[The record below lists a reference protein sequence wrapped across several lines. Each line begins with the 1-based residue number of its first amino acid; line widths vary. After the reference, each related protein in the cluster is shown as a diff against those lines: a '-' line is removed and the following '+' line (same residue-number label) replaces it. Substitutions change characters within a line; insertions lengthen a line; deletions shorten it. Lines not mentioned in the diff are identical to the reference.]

1 MDKIKNQ
8 IKSYKPKLSESSL
21 KLYIT
26 KLKRFKTK
34 DKFDI
39 NIFNN
44 TDAIFTHLDEYPN
57 ISTRKSILTAIVVAL
72 QAQPKPNKK
81 LIDTYHEQMM
91 SYLNQENTVTFKQ
104 EKTKK
109 QKESWLT
116 MDQFVETINKVQQ
129 EIKEQKIMKKK
140 ELDNCEYQ
148 LLQDYIIL
156 RLYHE
161 YPLRNDMASLHV
173 IDDEK
178 KIEENKNYLVVGDK
192 EYKIILQQYKTFKRY
207 GKKEYVLDKNLQRL
221 VKKLLKYNDSGY
233 LLLNKNRKGKMTRN
247 NLTLHL
253 NRIFMKYTGKK
264 IGSSMLRHI
273 QSSELNKDMIS
284 LVEQQKQSKSVE
296 DKFLHSG
303 LMNQLYAKKD
313 N

>member
-1 MDKIKNQ
+1 MDTIKNQ
-8 IKSYKPKLSESSL
+8 IKNFKPNLSESSL
-21 KLYIT
+21 NLYIA
-26 KLKRFKTK
+26 KLKRFMQNG
-34 DKFDI
+34 KFDI
-39 NIFNN
+39 KIFNN
-44 TDAIFTHLDEYPN
+44 IDAIFTHLDEYPN

-81 LIDTYHEQMM
+81 LIEKYQESMM
-91 SYLNQENTVTFKQ
+91 TYLNQENTVAFKQ
-104 EKTKK
+104 EKTDK
-109 QKESWLT
+109 QKDKWIE
-116 MDQFVETINKVQQ
+116 MNDFVETINKAQQ

-161 YPLRNDMASLHV
+161 YPLRNDVGSLHV

-207 GKKEYVLDKNLQRL
+207 GKKEYTLDKNLQRL
-221 VKKLLKYNDSGY
+221 VKKLLKHNDSGF
-233 LLLNKNRKGKMTRN
+233 LLLNKNRKSKMTRN

-273 QSSELNKDMIS
+273 QSSELNKDRIS
-284 LVEQQKQSKSVE
+284 LVEQQKQIKNVE

-303 LMNQLYAKKD
+303 LMNQLYRKID
-313 N
+313 

>member
-1 MDKIKNQ
+1 MDKIKSQ
-8 IKSYKPKLSESSL
+8 IKNFKPNLSESSL
-21 KLYIT
+21 NLYIG

-34 DKFDI
+34 DTFDI
-39 NIFNN
+39 KIFNN
-44 TDAIFTHLDEYPN
+44 IDAIFTHLDEYPN

-81 LIDTYHEQMM
+81 LIEKYQESMM
-91 SYLNQENTVTFKQ
+91 TYLNQENTVAFKQ
-104 EKTKK
+104 EKTDK
-109 QKESWLT
+109 QKDKWIE
-116 MDQFVETINKVQQ
+116 MNDFVETINKAQE
-129 EIKEQKIMKKK
+129 EIKE
-140 ELDNCEYQ
+140 
-148 LLQDYIIL
+148 LQDYIIL

-178 KIEENKNYLVVGDK
+178 KIEDNKNYLVVGDK
-192 EYKIILQQYKTFKRY
+192 EYKIILQQYKTAKRY
-207 GKKEYVLDKNLQRL
+207 GKKEYVLDNNLKRL
-221 VKKLLKYNDSGY
+221 VKKLLKHNDSGF
-233 LLLNKNRKGKMTRN
+233 LLLNKNRKSKMTRN

-273 QSSELNKDMIS
+273 QSSELNKDRSS
-284 LVEQQKQSKSVE
+284 LLEQQKQIKNVE

-303 LMNQLYAKKD
+303 LMNQLYRKID
-313 N
+313 

>member
-1 MDKIKNQ
+1 MDKIKSL
-8 IKSYKPKLSESSL
+8 IASYKPNLCESSL
-21 KLYIT
+21 NLYIT
-26 KLKRFKTK
+26 KLKRFMQNG
-34 DKFDI
+34 KFDI
-39 NIFNN
+39 KIFDN
-44 TDAIFTHLDEYPN
+44 TDAIFKHLDEYPN
-57 ISTRKSILTAIVVAL
+57 ISTRKSILTSIVVAL
-72 QAQPKPNKK
+72 QSQEKPNKK

-91 SYLNQENTVTFKQ
+91 KYLNQENAVTFKQ
-104 EKTKK
+104 EKTNK
-109 QKESWLT
+109 QKERWIE
-116 MDQFVETINKVQQ
+116 MDDFVETINKVGA

-161 YPLRNDMASLHV
+161 YPMRNDMASLHV

-192 EYKIILQQYKTFKRY
+192 YKIILQQYKTAKRY

-221 VKKLLKYNDSGY
+221 VKKLLKYNNSGY

-264 IGSSMLRHI
+264 IGSSLLRHI
-273 QSSELNKDMIS
+273 QSSEFNKDKIS
-284 LVEQQKQSKSVE
+284 LVEQQKQSKNVE

-303 LMNQLYAKKD
+303 MMNQLYAKKD

>member
-1 MDKIKNQ
+1 MDKIKSHIRNF
-8 IKSYKPKLSESSL
+8 KPNLCESSL
-21 KLYIT
+21 NLYIT
-26 KLKRFKTK
+26 KLKRFIQNG
-34 DKFDI
+34 KFDI
-39 NIFNN
+39 KIFDN
-44 TDAIFTHLDEYPN
+44 TDTIFKHLDEYPN

-72 QAQPKPNKK
+72 QSQEKPNKQ

-91 SYLNQENTVTFKQ
+91 KYLNQENAVTFKQ
-104 EKTKK
+104 EKTNK
-109 QKESWLT
+109 QKERWIE
-116 MDQFVETINKVQQ
+116 MDDFVESINKVGA

-161 YPLRNDMASLHV
+161 YPMRNDMASLHV

-178 KIEENKNYLVVGDK
+178 KIEENKNYLVVGD
-192 EYKIILQQYKTFKRY
+192 EYKIILQQYKTKKKY

-264 IGSSMLRHI
+264 IGSSLLRHI
-273 QSSELNKDMIS
+273 QSSEFNKDKIS
-284 LVEQQKQSKSVE
+284 LVEQQKQSKNVE

-303 LMNQLYAKKD
+303 MMNQLYAKKD